1 MEKDVYVDIL
11 FLINFSMDYLCLYIC
26 AKVLSRRLRLW
37 RSVSAA
43 ALGGVY
49 SVLSLFLDFP
59 SPINILVDCGICL
72 IMCLITFFEKGRTWG
87 SLLVTAFLFIGIS
100 MMTGGC
106 MTAVFN
112 LLNKLDLPLD
122 SIESDGISTYLFALL
137 ALIAG
142 VISLKSGQ
150 VISKKGSVKEC
161 RLLVRFCGE
170 DFEFSGFSDSGNLV
184 RDPIS
189 GKAIIFLER
198 SVLEKKLPLDFLDRY
213 AKGEMSADSPCKSL
227 RLIALRTASGSSLA
241 VAALPESVMIEYVD
255 SNKRE
260 RSIELDALISP
271 TDIGKSAAGY
281 NAIIPSEIIK
291 E

>member
-43 ALGGVY
+43 TLGGVY

-59 SPINILVDCGICL
+59 SPINILIDCTICL
-72 IMCLITFFEKGRTWG
+72 IMCIITFYEKERTWG
-87 SLLVTAFLFIGIS
+87 SLLVTAFLYVGIS

-106 MTAVFN
+106 MSAVFN

-122 SIESDGISTYLFALL
+122 AIGSDGFSTYLFALL
-137 ALIAG
+137 ALVAG

-150 VISKKGSVKEC
+150 VISKKSSVQEC

-170 DFEFSGFSDSGNLV
+170 DFEFLGFSDSGNLV

-189 GKAIIFLER
+189 GRAIIFLDR
-198 SVLEKKLPLDFLDRY
+198 SVLEKKLSLDFLDRY
-213 AKGEMSADSPCKSL
+213 TNGEMRADSPCKSL
-227 RLIALRTASGSSLA
+227 RLIALKTASGSSLA
-241 VAALPESVMIEYVD
+241 VAALPEKIKIEYTD
-255 SNKRE
+255 PQKRE

-271 TDIGKSAAGY
+271 TDIGKTASGY